1 MPGCDAPTSKH
12 QYWATGHISAI
23 LAHSTKV
30 YGTDGTETGIKDIL
44 KAKTFQERGGKTVK
58 KLICGTDKL

>member
-12 QYWATGHISAI
+12 QYWATGHIPAI

-30 YGTDGTETGIKDIL
+30 YGTDGTEAGIKDIL
-44 KAKTFQERGGKTVK
+44 KAEKYFRRGEE
-58 KLICGTDKL
+58 KLLKN